1 MAGVNKK
8 NGLQNRAVRIKLLK
22 TKNKQTMRKLNV
34 FIVIAILIGVAA
46 CQNEPVKKQYFEQ
59 APEIEIAKKAGNAFQ
74 NNDPETYRTCFADT
88 ARFWH
93 NQSWVT
99 EPGITIGEQLQVLEN
114 VLSTKEYYRYE
125 NGIWEMIIQ
134 DGGTH
139 WVHFWAI
146 LKTKYIGDTVDIEV
160 PVHFAFKVVDN
171 KIVYELGIF
180 NTLPFY
186 LAEQRIKEAS
196 SE

>member
-1 MAGVNKK
+1 MKK
-8 NGLQNRAVRIKLLK
+8 LH
-22 TKNKQTMRKLNV
+22 V
-34 FIVIAILIGVAA
+34 FIVTAILIGMAA
-46 CQNEPVKKQYFEQ
+46 CRNEPVKKQYFEE
-59 APEIEIAKKAGNAFQ
+59 APEIDIAKKAVNAFQ

-88 ARFWH
+88 VRFWH
-93 NQSWVT
+93 NQNWIT
-99 EPGITIGEQLQVLEN
+99 EPGLTMDEQIQVLQN

-146 LKTKYIGDTVDIEV
+146 LKTKYIGDAVEITVPI
-160 PVHFAFKVVDN
+160 HIAFSVVDN
-171 KIVYELGIF
+171 KIVYESGIH
-180 NTLPFY
+180 NQLPFY
-186 LAEQRIKEAS
+186 LAEQRIKEVS